1 MEHLTIQEIKER
13 FKRKQFDTKDLERL
27 RIDKRKG
34 VQRLLKTY
42 EHQLKAKEKLKQK
55 FFEMTFYERKYYKEK
70 KRFIVG
76 LDEAGRG
83 PLAGP
88 VVAAAV
94 ILPEDFQLLGLTDS
108 KQLSAQQRE
117 KFFHEITNQAIDYGV
132 SIVSNEIIDQLNIYE
147 ATKRAMTEALLKLKS
162 PIDHVLIDAVPLEG
176 IPYPADVLIKGDEKS
191 ISIAAASILAKV
203 TRDQWMDTLDDK
215 YPMYGFKNHKGYG
228 TKEHIDRLHIYGISP
243 YHRKSFRPVQ
253 KIFNKK

>member
-147 ATKRAMTEALLKLKS
+147 ATKRAMTE
-162 PIDHVLIDAVPLEG
+162 
-176 IPYPADVLIKGDEKS
+176 
-191 ISIAAASILAKV
+191 
-203 TRDQWMDTLDDK
+203 
-215 YPMYGFKNHKGYG
+215 
-228 TKEHIDRLHIYGISP
+228 
-243 YHRKSFRPVQ
+243 
-253 KIFNKK
+253 